1 MTSRLIMHLSL
12 PSPPASQGGA
22 ATHGGPVW
30 QVQSQP
36 RCIHASRSP
45 SVLSYSGG
53 PYPGR
58 KFATAW
64 HCVLQGPPG
73 TSGAYPSGH
82 TQFSQPGEYRAAA
95 ESFVI
100 FWPFSS
106 LMTVESVFFSVY
118 AHLYGRASL
127 ISAMSCVP

>member
-1 MTSRLIMHLSL
+1 M
-12 PSPPASQGGA
+12 
-22 ATHGGPVW
+22 
-30 QVQSQP
+30 
-36 RCIHASRSP
+36 
-45 SVLSYSGG
+45 LSYSGG

-82 TQFSQPGEYRAAA
+82 TQFSQPGDQAAFA

-106 LMTVESVFFSVY
+106 LMTFESVFFSVC

>member
-1 MTSRLIMHLSL
+1 MLVLRRAVPGQEVRDGLALRL
-12 PSPPASQGGA
+12 A
-22 ATHGGPVW
+22 
-30 QVQSQP
+30 
-36 RCIHASRSP
+36 
-45 SVLSYSGG
+45 
-53 PYPGR
+53 
-58 KFATAW
+58 
-64 HCVLQGPPG
+64 G
-73 TSGAYPSGH
+73 TSGHVRRVRVRAH
-82 TQFSQPGEYRAAA
+82 QFSQPGEYRAAA